1 MVKKLTMILAG
12 LFLSIG
18 IATAQTQIS
27 GTVVSEEDGEPIIG
41 ASVLVEGTSV
51 GAATDIDGKFTLTLP
66 AGKSKLRIS
75 YIGME
80 TQEVTARN
88 GMVVRLVS
96 DSKAL
101 DEVIVVAFGQAKK
114 SAFTGSA
121 AVVTSEKI
129 QAHTTSNVANTLV
142 GSVPGLQM
150 RGSSGAPGAG
160 AGSMNVR
167 GISSLYAGTDPLIIV
182 DGAPYTASLSNI
194 PTSDIESVTVLK
206 DAASAALYGAR
217 GASGVIIVT
226 TKKGKSHDAII
237 NVDVKWG
244 VNSRAIQDYEV
255 ISTPQEYMES
265 FYQLR
270 YNQRFYGQGYSA
282 ADAHAWA
289 NEQIIKDVSYNVFNV

>member
-1 MVKKLTMILAG
+1 MLKKLTMILAG

-18 IATAQTQIS
+18 MATAQTQIS

-66 AGKSKLRIS
+66 AGRTKLRIS

-160 AGSMNVR
+160 AGSMNVG
-167 GISSLYAGTDPLIIV
+167 GISSL
-182 DGAPYTASLSNI
+182 
-194 PTSDIESVTVLK
+194 
-206 DAASAALYGAR
+206 
-217 GASGVIIVT
+217 
-226 TKKGKSHDAII
+226 
-237 NVDVKWG
+237 
-244 VNSRAIQDYEV
+244 
-255 ISTPQEYMES
+255 
-265 FYQLR
+265 
-270 YNQRFYGQGYSA
+270 
-282 ADAHAWA
+282 
-289 NEQIIKDVSYNVFNV
+289 